1 MWAAL
6 VLVALLLAGGA
17 ASPRATAQAAAA
29 RVAVPASADVV
40 NDLGR
45 LVDHARQRFE
55 ARDTAGVLAHVSDR
69 YRSAGLTKATVRQH
83 LLTMFTL
90 YQEVRAR
97 VRVDRVD
104 VVDNATWIYTTGEIT
119 GRLPMMGWV
128 SVWSWEREPEVVRRE
143 ATGWRLIGFQD

>member
-1 MWAAL
+1 MGTFIVVA
-6 VLVALLLAGGA
+6 ALLLAQPSVAPAPSPPARTSIPA
-17 ASPRATAQAAAA
+17 AP
-29 RVAVPASADVV
+29 AVVSEV
-40 NDLGR
+40 GR
-45 LVDHARQRFE
+45 LVEIARQRFE
-55 ARDTAGVLAHVSDR
+55 ARDTAGVLAHVSDG

-104 VVDNATWIYTTGEIT
+104 IVDDATWIYTTGEIT